1 MTGLTTSRQIAPC
14 YIRAKA
20 PDKSTQGTTM
30 PALNLDTDQDRIAER
45 VNEPDTL
52 FVACLCAEWCGTC
65 REYRDA
71 FDRLADKH
79 PEICFAWIDIET
91 HADRFDDLDVENF
104 PTILIE
110 DRCNDP
116 VFRHGFAAG
125 GHCRPDAVRSDR
137 AARRQR
143 RAQTAAGSGSRLN
156 RRIFGRRALRHGR
169 CEQCCSAF
177 AAACPIY

>member
-1 MTGLTTSRQIAPC
+1 
-14 YIRAKA
+14 
-20 PDKSTQGTTM
+20 M

-45 VNEPDTL
+45 VNDHETL

-110 DRCNDP
+110 DSVTTRFLERC
-116 VFRHGFAAG
+116 
-125 GHCRPDAVRSDR
+125 CRTQRSS
-137 AARRQR
+137 
-143 RAQTAAGSGSRLN
+143 TGCSPTSP
-156 RRIFGRRALRHGR
+156 R
-169 CEQCCSAF
+169 CRV
-177 AAACPIY
+177 

>member
-1 MTGLTTSRQIAPC
+1 
-14 YIRAKA
+14 
-20 PDKSTQGTTM
+20 M

-45 VNEPDTL
+45 VNEPNTL

-71 FDRLADKH
+71 FDKLADRH

-110 DRCNDP
+110 DSVTTRFFGTVLP
-116 VFRHGFAAG
+116 QAAIVERMLSDLTAVPG
-125 GHCRPDAVRSDR
+125 VSGAPKLRPALAV
-137 AARRQR
+137 A
-143 RAQTAAGSGSRLN
+143 
-156 RRIFGRRALRHGR
+156 
-169 CEQCCSAF
+169 
-177 AAACPIY
+177 